1 MRVEELKYESSFL
14 KPRESE
20 DIPHHD
26 SSIIKQ
32 TGMSYVLLDNIHYPD
47 ANIRVTTRYIRNVP
61 DKAPAYVEL
70 HTHDVDQIFIF
81 LSDPGNHDAL
91 KIEVVLDDEVYN
103 VEAPVTVFIPKN
115 IPHTQRVLSGTGRL
129 VTILMKGVYP

>member
-1 MRVEELKYESSFL
+1 MKYEKNFL

-32 TGMSYVLLDNIHYPD
+32 TGMSYVLLDNLQYPT
-47 ANIRVTTRYIRNVP
+47 ANIRVTTRYIQNIP

-81 LSDPGNHDAL
+81 LSNPGNKDPL
-91 KIEVVLDDEVYN
+91 KIEVIMEDETYHVD
-103 VEAPVTVFIPKN
+103 APVTVFIPKD

-129 VTILMKGVYP
+129 VTILMKGEYP

>member
-1 MRVEELKYESSFL
+1 MKYSPNFL

-32 TGMSYVLLDNIHYPD
+32 TGMSYVLLDNLLYPD
-47 ANIRVTTRYIRNVP
+47 ANIRVTTRYIQNVP
-61 DKAPAYVEL
+61 DRAPAYVEL
-70 HTHDVDQIFIF
+70 HTHDVNQIFIF
-81 LSDPGNHDAL
+81 LNDPENQDPL
-91 KIEVVLDDEVYN
+91 KVEVIMEDEVHN
-103 VEAPVTVFIPKN
+103 IEAPVTVFIPKD

-129 VTILMKGVYP
+129 VTILMKGLYP